1 MSGEGGIVCFIIC
14 FGASAPPP
22 PSIVVD
28 SFCQRYDR
36 QVLSNADINAIKGL
50 PPALARRI
58 QGNEVDYMCQCLGW
72 QDPIC
77 KGRAKRK

>member
-1 MSGEGGIVCFIIC
+1 MSGDGIFCFIVCF
-14 FGASAPPP
+14 GMSSPP

-36 QVLSNADINAIKGL
+36 QVLSNADINAIKNL

-58 QGNEVDYMCQCLGW
+58 QGNEVDYMCKCLGW
-72 QDPIC
+72 NDPIC
-77 KGRAKRK
+77 KTGKRKK